1 MQPSRFHGRESSA
14 GGDSSLA
21 NGQVFGIIPDMAE
34 TEPTLFERAGGEE
47 GISKLIDVFY
57 DKVMADPELSPF
69 FVNTETSKLRAMQK
83 EFFSEALGGP
93 LFYSGRSMR
102 EVHAGRGIK
111 KSHLTR
117 FTDHLLATLQ
127 EHQEELSLSNQDI
140 DAIYSR
146 IALEADEISGGGSE
160 TG

>member
-1 MQPSRFHGRESSA
+1 
-14 GGDSSLA
+14 
-21 NGQVFGIIPDMAE
+21 MAE
-34 TEPTLFERAGGEE
+34 NKETLFDRIGGEE

-57 DKVMADPELSPF
+57 DRVMGDPELSPF
-69 FVNTETSKLRAMQK
+69 FAHTETSKLRAMQK

-111 KSHLTR
+111 KSHLRR
-117 FTDHLLATLQ
+117 FTDHLLEVLR
-127 EHQEELSLSNQDI
+127 EHQDELALTSQDI

-160 TG
+160 AG